1 MDALCHLVKKQS
13 APDIELDVLD
23 GNPLDFHYFI
33 KLFNEVVEKKI
44 DDPRG
49 IFSGLLK

>member
-13 APDIELDVLD
+13 APDTELDVFA

-33 KLFNEVVEKKI
+33 KLFHEVVEKRI

-49 IFSGLLK
+49 RLARLLK